1 MALGELELVQT
12 SPFHRRTYTLLLR
25 PGRSRTSMF
34 FFVRYISYALHSHR
48 PRLYRVALVA
58 PDTA

>member
-1 MALGELELVQT
+1 
-12 SPFHRRTYTLLLR
+12 
-25 PGRSRTSMF
+25 MF